1 MLITSN
7 EWLLINDIILDIYHS
22 DDDKEMRKRFL
33 RKIRFLIPYSKANFF
48 LASSDDEHYI
58 QDPVNMGFDEGY
70 LHDYFGELEKHD
82 FMNWIYA
89 SAQNNVYLLTELLPA
104 EELNKSLYFRRYFIP
119 NNIEYAAIISLS
131 YQGTHLGVLTLFRA
145 KESSDFSDRDKQILS
160 LLKDH
165 LASYLYRRSSVAP
178 SHRIEPK
185 ALRKISL
192 SYGLTPREIEILS
205 LLIGGENVDTICRQ
219 LFISNNTLRKHLSNL
234 YKKFGINKRS
244 ELNKILYE
252 HIE

>member
-1 MLITSN
+1 MSITEN
-7 EWLLINDIILDIYHS
+7 EWLLINDIILDIYRS
-22 DDDKEMRKRFL
+22 VDDKEMRKRFL

-48 LASSDDEHYI
+48 LASPDEEHYI
-58 QDPVNMGFDEGY
+58 QDPVDMGFDDGY

-119 NNIEYAAIISLS
+119 NNMEYAAILSLS
-131 YQGTHLGVLTLFRA
+131 YNGTHLGVLTLFRA
-145 KESSDFSDRDKQILS
+145 KEDSDFSARDKQLLS

-165 LASYLYRRSSVAP
+165 LALYLYQKSSMAP
-178 SHRIEPK
+178 VHKIDPK
-185 ALRKISL
+185 ALRKIAL
-192 SYGLTPREIEILS
+192 SYELTPRESEILA
-205 LLIGGENVDTICRQ
+205 LLITGENVDTICSQ

-234 YKKFGINKRS
+234 YKKFGVNKRS
-244 ELNKILYE
+244 ELNKIIYDYMD
-252 HIE
+252 